1 MSQVTRSFE
10 RIFTWTNPERVNA
23 TALPTS
29 KHQSDPHYP
38 AKDASIHR
46 DPYWYGRVDMSKP
59 AFTGHPEKNERVDS
73 YPTPRGTIHVVTL
86 YRNIIW
92 HCWIEIRPG
101 IKSGEFL
108 SLVASLFVS
117 GTVLK

>member
-59 AFTGHPEKNERVDS
+59 AFTGHPAKNERVDS
-73 YPTPRGTIHVVTL
+73 YPTPRGTIHVVTPAEVP
-86 YRNIIW
+86 RGFMPT
-92 HCWIEIRPG
+92 PG
-101 IKSGEFL
+101 QLNFPILGEESYKARL
-108 SLVASLFVS
+108 PPKR
-117 GTVLK
+117 TKY